1 MKKYKII
8 QITAGRGPVEC
19 SWVVAKVLKVF
30 LKEAT
35 NFGIQSEVL
44 TTVEGELPRTL
55 QTVTLKLE
63 GEDLDEF
70 LNSWKGT
77 IQWVGTSQ
85 FRRHHKRKNWFIALY
100 EMNYS
105 RALEFQENEV
115 YYQSFRSSGAGGQH
129 VNKVNSAV
137 RAIHGPSQIQAVAM
151 DSRSQHQNKKLALQR
166 LKEKVEAWNFENLK
180 NNTQI
185 QWEQRLEIER
195 GNPVRVFTGTD
206 FRSQKISKSYKSK
219 RQQLKNEVKQKLWES
234 R

>member
-8 QITAGRGPVEC
+8 QITAGRGPAEC
-19 SWVVAKVLKVF
+19 SWVVAKVLKIF
-30 LKEAT
+30 LKEAS
-35 NFGIQSEVL
+35 NYEIQSEVL

-85 FRRHHKRKNWFIALY
+85 FRKHHKRKNWFIGFY
-100 EMNYS
+100 EVES
-105 RALEFQENEV
+105 QSKLDFQESEV

-166 LKEKVEAWNFENLK
+166 LKEKVEAWNLETLRND
-180 NNTQI
+180 TQN

-195 GNPVRVFTGTD
+195 GNPVRVFTGSD
-206 FRSQKISKSYKSK
+206 FKSQKVSKSYKSK
-219 RQQLKNEVKQKLWES
+219 RQQLKNEVKQKVWES
-234 R
+234 Q